1 MRNVLT
7 FIMAG
12 GKGER
17 LFPLTK
23 DRAKPAVPFGGIY
36 RIIDFTLSNCINSG
50 IRKIHVLIQY
60 KSFSLQR
67 HLLMGWNIFDS
78 ELGEYIDVIPA
89 QQRVDAH
96 WYLGTAD
103 AVYQNIYSIEQERP
117 EYVLV
122 LAGDHVYKMNYA
134 QMLAFHQQSGADATV
149 SVIEF
154 EQERAMGFGIVEV
167 DERQRIIGFEE
178 KPRTPKTIPGD
189 PRRCDVSMGIYL
201 FTRAALEEALTADA
215 KRTDSTHDFGRDV
228 IPWMFTRFKVMAYN
242 FSAIPA
248 SPSLFPSRRGGG
260 SLPAT
265 SLAGQAGAAGE
276 QDEQRRASAYWR
288 DIGTLDAYYEANMDL
303 MQVSP
308 QFNLY
313 DRAWPIRTYHEQWP
327 PVKTVFADDATG
339 RVGMV
344 LDSLVANGCVISGGR
359 LLRCVLS
366 PDVRINSFA
375 EVTDAILME
384 HVEVGRYAKIRRAI
398 IDKDVVIPRYAEV
411 GYNLEED
418 RRRFH
423 ITEGEVVVVGKGT
436 VIEEPRPAVSLVGT

>member
-134 QMLAFHQQSGADATV
+134 EMVACHQQSGADATV

-154 EQERAMGFGIVEV
+154 EQERATGFGIVEV

-178 KPRTPKTIPGD
+178 KPTNPKTIPGD
-189 PRRCDVSMGIYL
+189 PRRCYVSMGIYI
-201 FTRAALEEALTADA
+201 FTRAVLEEALTEDA
-215 KRTDSTHDFGRDV
+215 RRADSTHDFGRDV
-228 IPWMFTRFKVMAYN
+228 IPSMFTRFKVMAYN
-242 FSAIPA
+242 FSALSIQPSMFPQ
-248 SPSLFPSRRGGG
+248 SPRGGSAQGPTRGGG
-260 SLPAT
+260 EDENK
-265 SLAGQAGAAGE
+265 QA
-276 QDEQRRASAYWR
+276 SKYWR

-303 MQVSP
+303 VQVTP
-308 QFNLY
+308 QCNLY
-313 DRAWPIRTYHEQWP
+313 DREWPIRTYHEQWP

-384 HVEVGRYAKIRRAI
+384 HVEVSRYAKIRRAI

-423 ITEGEVVVVGKGT
+423 ITEGGVVVVGKGT

>member
-1 MRNVLT
+1 MPRCWRFISRAGRMRRS
-7 FIMAG
+7 ASSSSS
-12 GKGER
+12 K
-17 LFPLTK
+17 
-23 DRAKPAVPFGGIY
+23 
-36 RIIDFTLSNCINSG
+36 SG
-50 IRKIHVLIQY
+50 PWDSGSSRWM
-60 KSFSLQR
+60 SGSASSDSRRSL
-67 HLLMGWNIFDS
+67 
-78 ELGEYIDVIPA
+78 
-89 QQRVDAH
+89 AH
-96 WYLGTAD
+96 
-103 AVYQNIYSIEQERP
+103 
-117 EYVLV
+117 
-122 LAGDHVYKMNYA
+122 
-134 QMLAFHQQSGADATV
+134 
-149 SVIEF
+149 
-154 EQERAMGFGIVEV
+154 
-167 DERQRIIGFEE
+167 
-178 KPRTPKTIPGD
+178 PRRSPD

-303 MQVSP
+303 MHVSP

-313 DRAWPIRTYHEQWP
+313 DRAWPILTYHEQWP

-375 EVTDAILME
+375 EVTDSILME
-384 HVEVGRYAKIRRAI
+384 HV
-398 IDKDVVIPRYAEV
+398 EV